1 MKKSQNTARHSR
13 EQAIIEGLKVVCK
26 CGNVR
31 KSVLLKHI
39 AAGVDT
45 LEGLKKKTGAGS
57 GTCKGKECIRKIEE
71 LLEEVRGAQ
80 QHTE

>member
-1 MKKSQNTARHSR
+1 MKKRQNPSRHNS
-13 EQAIIEGLKVVCK
+13 EQDIIEGLKVVCK
-26 CGNVR
+26 CRNVR

-57 GTCKGKECIRKIEE
+57 GTCKGKGCIQKIEE
-71 LLEEVRGAQ
+71 LLEETRGGSSR
-80 QHTE
+80 